1 MRFQISVR
9 VLSTLLIA
17 CTLFI
22 GTVSASWAY
31 MFVVNDGRIYVI
43 SEEHVDPKQIGSRI
57 GKVTTYSD
65 SEGTY
70 SGNFSNRYPKGTE
83 YYEIIGVEVYDA
95 IAVKENEGL
104 YIKAKYG
111 GEYAGSRFNWLDFL
125 PYVFIALLVLFTGY
139 SIKKKMNR

>member
-1 MRFQISVR
+1 MRIG
-9 VLSTLLIA
+9 VLSALFLA

-22 GTVSASWAY
+22 GSVSANWAY
-31 MFVVNDGRIYVI
+31 MFVVNNGSIYVI

-65 SEGTY
+65 QEGTY

-83 YYEIIGVEVYDA
+83 YFEIIGLDIMDA

-104 YIKAKYG
+104 YIKAAYE
-111 GEYAGSRFNWLDFL
+111 GEYAGDRYGWSDFL
-125 PYVFIALLVLFTGY
+125 LYVFVVLFVLVAFY
-139 SIKKKMNR
+139 FVKKRMIR